1 MKGKGPTMAEPANLD
16 KLSRQRIDYEE
27 LPGGGVRA
35 ILTVTLPNGKAYRYT
50 ADVSPEEFQQFANV
64 VTTAETKMVQRVE
77 GLSDEEI
84 AGLFSSIAKGF
95 KSVINGVK
103 KVATSKVFKFAAKGL
118 QTIAPAL
125 GPYAPAA
132 MAVGGGMQVASKI
145 ASSAVAAEA
154 GAKNAARALGLGA
167 KRLASRKTRG
177 KPRLSAGLAA
187 WANLKRKKAFA
198 RLNTAKAKAAA
209 TRRRRGRK
217 PKRRKTSTRPK
228 TSARISVLAAAQ
240 SGRLRS
246 NKPGDVSKKTLTAAA
261 KKGRVFWITA

>member
-1 MKGKGPTMAEPANLD
+1 MADLD
-16 KLSRQRIDYEE
+16 QLSRQRLDFEE
-27 LPGGGVRA
+27 LPNGGTRA

-50 ADVSPEEFQQFANV
+50 ADVDQEEYDQFANV
-64 VTTAETKMVQRVE
+64 VTTAETKMLQKVE

-95 KSVINGVK
+95 KSVVNGVK

-154 GAKNAARALGLGA
+154 GAKNAARALGLTA
-167 KRLASRKTRG
+167 KRQASLKTRG
-177 KPRLSAGLAA
+177 RSSITKLLTR
-187 WANLKRKKAFA
+187 WANKKRKAAFS
-198 RLNTAKAKAAA
+198 RLNTKKARAAA
-209 TRRRRGRK
+209 TRRRRK
-217 PKRRKTSTRPK
+217 PKKRRTTRRRTTKKP
-228 TSARISVLAAAQ
+228 SARISVLAAAQ
-240 SGRLRS
+240 AGRLRS
-246 NKPGDVSKKTLTAAA
+246 NKAGDVSKKKLEAAA

>member
-1 MKGKGPTMAEPANLD
+1 MADLD
-16 KLSRQRIDYEE
+16 QLSRQRLDFEE
-27 LPGGGVRA
+27 LPGGGTRA

-50 ADVSPEEFQQFANV
+50 ADVDEDEYNQFANV
-64 VTTAETKMVQRVE
+64 VTAAETKMLQRVE

-84 AGLFSSIAKGF
+84 AGLFDSIAKGF
-95 KSVINGVK
+95 KSVVNGVK

-154 GAKNAARALGLGA
+154 GAKRAARALGLSA
-167 KRLASRKTRG
+167 KRVSHRKTRG
-177 KPRLSAGLAA
+177 RGPFTKMLTR
-187 WANLKRKKAFA
+187 WANKKRKSAFS
-198 RLNTAKAKAAA
+198 RLNTKRARDAAK
-209 TRRRRGRK
+209 RRRRKPKARRRK
-217 PKRRKTSTRPK
+217 PTRRPRATTK
-228 TSARISVLAAAQ
+228 RISILAAAQ
-240 SGRLRS
+240 AGRLRS
-246 NKPGDVSKKTLTAAA
+246 NKAGDVSTKKLKRAA